1 MLLGILSALLV
12 FSLIMNVVAYR
23 YARHLINKLQQFTNN
38 IEELRGLLDVYSQH
52 LQQTH
57 DAPTFYGDSTL
68 QNLLKHTKEIM
79 NDIKDFNDSFLI
91 EQPSDQE
98 ER

>member
-1 MLLGILSALLV
+1 MLVGILSGLLIC
-12 FSLIMNVVAYR
+12 SLIVNYISYR
-23 YARHLINKLQQFTNN
+23 YMKHLINKLQQFTDN
-38 IEELRGLLDVYSQH
+38 INELKNLLGIYSQH

-68 QNLLKHTKEIM
+68 QNLLKHTKEII

-91 EQPSDQE
+91 EPTNDQE
-98 ER
+98 EK